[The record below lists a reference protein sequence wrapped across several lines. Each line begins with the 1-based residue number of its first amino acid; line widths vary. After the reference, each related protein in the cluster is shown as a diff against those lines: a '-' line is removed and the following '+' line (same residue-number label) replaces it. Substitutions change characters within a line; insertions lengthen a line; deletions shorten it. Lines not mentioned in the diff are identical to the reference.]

1 MIKLKDILFE
11 EISDISLT
19 IKTTNITESKT
30 KDKKYNVSKSKLG
43 GKGIF
48 ASKDLKKG
56 DTIGLLHTI
65 IELGSKYNFTE
76 LGKMHNH
83 NDEPNCHNEKI
94 NNKRYLVASTDIK
107 KGEELTTD
115 YRLQP
120 DLEQPQEWFNG
131 LKEEEEKVIEL
142 TNIFFPLGKLNACI
156 AS

>member
-76 LGKMHNH
+76 LGEMHNH

-131 LKEEEEKVIEL
+131 LKKDISK
-142 TNIFFPLGKLNACI
+142 PKYD
-156 AS
+156 ASGIDTPNNPNM